1 MVGLDVESDFDGD
14 SEGQDFD
21 IDVADNAGYFFGHQS
36 RGGPVG
42 VP

>member
-21 IDVADNAGYFFGHQS
+21 IDVTDNAGYFFGH
-36 RGGPVG
+36 
-42 VP
+42 